1 MQQKITTYFASSQL
15 VHRINGKYRAELDF
29 RELRSRC
36 REIIAHV
43 EKDYVAVIRFAEEGT
58 RAPIKC
64 STIVKSTLLGSLKPR
79 LYRNFL
85 IGIVPR

>member
-1 MQQKITTYFASSQL
+1 MSTYPAGYTQPTSNEDISPAAYIWGNIGRIVGRGKEEELQQKITTYFASSQL

-43 EKDYVAVIRFAEEGT
+43 EFKITSR
-58 RAPIKC
+58 
-64 STIVKSTLLGSLKPR
+64 
-79 LYRNFL
+79 
-85 IGIVPR
+85 